1 MRLLYRLMLWTA
13 ALCLLL
19 IIALCLWAGDQLASP
34 TRRPLQDYHREFLA
48 DPAAHGVSVES
59 LTLSDATPCLMV
71 QPRADGKLGTRGL
84 KLRDQFKTETIAL
97 PTAGQVIGTL
107 VLVHGRKGRKEDYL
121 LIAERL
127 CAVGFRCILPDMP
140 AHGEHPEAYA
150 TFGIREADI
159 PARALQESAE
169 KFKFNPVPAGLMGMS
184 MGGAVSMHA
193 AARPDQPW
201 QALVILSS
209 FDRLET
215 AIQKNVSDRVGC
227 FLGNAWAGIAGWI
240 YQWKTGIAIQEIRSD
255 LPAAKITIPTLV
267 AHGTSDRVI
276 PQESGK
282 RLYMALPETIEK
294 QWIDVP
300 EADHDNVLITDF
312 PIYATVAEWMLRHVT
327 STP

>member
-1 MRLLYRLMLWTA
+1 MRLFFRLMLWTA
-13 ALCLLL
+13 ALCLFL
-19 IIALCLWAGDQLASP
+19 ITALCLWAGDQLASP

-48 DPAAHGVSVES
+48 DPAAHGVIVES
-59 LTLSDATPCLMV
+59 FKLSDDTPCLMV

-140 AHGEHPEAYA
+140 AHGEHPGVYA

-159 PARALQESAE
+159 PARALQETAE
-169 KFKFNPVPAGLMGMS
+169 KFMFTPVPAGLIGMS
-184 MGGAVSMHA
+184 MGGAVSMQA

-201 QALVILSS
+201 QALIILSS
-209 FDRLET
+209 FDRLES
-215 AIQKNVSDRVGC
+215 AIQKNVSDRIGS
-227 FLGNAWAGIAGWI
+227 FLGNVWADMAGWV
-240 YQWKTGIAIQEIRSD
+240 YQWKTGIAISDIRSD
-255 LPAAKITIPTLV
+255 LAAAKIMIPTLV
-267 AHGTSDRVI
+267 AHGTSDRII
-276 PQESGK
+276 PHESGK
-282 RLYMALPETIEK
+282 RLYAALPETIKK

-312 PIYATVAEWMLRHVT
+312 PIYATVAKWMLHHVT

>member
-1 MRLLYRLMLWTA
+1 MRLFFRLMLWTA
-13 ALCLLL
+13 ALCLFL
-19 IIALCLWAGDQLASP
+19 ITALCLWAGDQLASP

-48 DPAAHGVSVES
+48 DPAAHGVIVES
-59 LTLSDATPCLMV
+59 FNLSDATPCLMV

-140 AHGEHPEAYA
+140 AHGEHPGAYA

-159 PARALQESAE
+159 PARALQETAE
-169 KFKFNPVPAGLMGMS
+169 KFMFTPVPAGLIGMS
-184 MGGAVSMHA
+184 MGGAVSMQA

-201 QALVILSS
+201 QALIILSS
-209 FDRLET
+209 FDRLESV
-215 AIQKNVSDRVGC
+215 IQKNVSDRIGS
-227 FLGNAWAGIAGWI
+227 FLGNVWADMAGWV
-240 YQWKTGIAIQEIRSD
+240 YQWKTGIAISDIRSD
-255 LPAAKITIPTLV
+255 LAAAKIMIPTLV

-276 PQESGK
+276 PHESGK
-282 RLYMALPETIEK
+282 RLYAALPETMKK

-312 PIYATVAEWMLRHVT
+312 PIYATVAKWMLHHVT

>member
-19 IIALCLWAGDQLASP
+19 ITALCLWAGDQLASP
-34 TRRPLQDYHREFLA
+34 SRRPLQDYHREFLA

-59 LTLSDATPCLMV
+59 LTLSYATPCLMV
-71 QPRADGKLGTRGL
+71 RPRADGQLGTRGL

-97 PTAGQVIGTL
+97 PNAGQVIGTL

-121 LIAERL
+121 PIAERL

-159 PARALQESAE
+159 PARALQESVE
-169 KFKFNPVPAGLMGMS
+169 KFKFNPMPAGLMGMS

-227 FLGNAWAGIAGWI
+227 FLGNAWAGMAGWI
-240 YQWKTGIAIQEIRSD
+240 YQWKQASRLRRSA
-255 LPAAKITIPTLV
+255 LICQRQKSRYQPSSPMA
-267 AHGTSDRVI
+267 RVI
-276 PQESGK
+276 VSFLRNQENVSIWHCLK
-282 RLYMALPETIEK
+282 RLKNNGSMSLR
-294 QWIDVP
+294 
-300 EADHDNVLITDF
+300 
-312 PIYATVAEWMLRHVT
+312 PIMTMCSSPT
-327 STP
+327 SPSTPPWRNGCCDM

>member
-19 IIALCLWAGDQLASP
+19 IIALCLWPGDQLASP

-159 PARALQESAE
+159 PAPCMRQRGQI
-169 KFKFNPVPAGLMGMS
+169 NRG
-184 MGGAVSMHA
+184 
-193 AARPDQPW
+193 RRW
-201 QALVILSS
+201 S
-209 FDRLET
+209 F
-215 AIQKNVSDRVGC
+215 
-227 FLGNAWAGIAGWI
+227 
-240 YQWKTGIAIQEIRSD
+240 
-255 LPAAKITIPTLV
+255 
-267 AHGTSDRVI
+267 
-276 PQESGK
+276 
-282 RLYMALPETIEK
+282 
-294 QWIDVP
+294 
-300 EADHDNVLITDF
+300 
-312 PIYATVAEWMLRHVT
+312 
-327 STP
+327 

>member
-1 MRLLYRLMLWTA
+1 MRLFFRLMLWTA
-13 ALCLLL
+13 ALCLFL
-19 IIALCLWAGDQLASP
+19 ITALCLWAGDQLASP

-48 DPAAHGVSVES
+48 DPAAHGVIVES
-59 LTLSDATPCLMV
+59 FNLSDATPCLMV

-140 AHGEHPEAYA
+140 AHGEHPGAYA

-159 PARALQESAE
+159 PARALQETAE
-169 KFKFNPVPAGLMGMS
+169 KFMFTPVPAGLIGMS
-184 MGGAVSMHA
+184 MGGAVSMQA

-201 QALVILSS
+201 QALIILSS
-209 FDRLET
+209 FDRLESV
-215 AIQKNVSDRVGC
+215 IQKNVSDRIGS
-227 FLGNAWAGIAGWI
+227 FLGNVWADMAGWV
-240 YQWKTGIAIQEIRSD
+240 YQWKTGIAISDIRSD
-255 LPAAKITIPTLV
+255 LAAAKIMIPTLV

-276 PQESGK
+276 PHESGK
-282 RLYMALPETIEK
+282 RLYAALPETIKK

-312 PIYATVAEWMLRHVT
+312 PIYANVAKWMLHHVT